1 MEKLEFKKAYTLSQL
16 IGVIKTKIQKNGLTD
31 SNFCLYSKNDEIITD
46 INCICYLESYP
57 IISDEDEEIYPD
69 FVVEKSLE
77 LFYYGQQFEDVIMNV
92 LHQKSTATIDDF
104 ILGLNYYTEND
115 TFLDFE

>member
-1 MEKLEFKKAYTLSQL
+1 SSEE
-16 IGVIKTKIQKNGLTD
+16 
-31 SNFCLYSKNDEIITD
+31 DENITD
-46 INCICYLESYP
+46 INCTCYLESYP
-57 IISDEDEEIYPD
+57 IISDEEVYPD

-77 LFYYGQQFEDVIMNV
+77 LLYYGRQFEDVIMNV
-92 LHQKSTATIDDF
+92 LHQKSEASIDEF